1 MKQENYP
8 LQNNYHNYKNIFL
21 HYQHNLIVI
30 PLFIIFSICFY
41 IAKLLMP
48 FIATT
53 MLNGFVAIRGLLT
66 FAVNLLTSFIIID
79 MV

>member
-1 MKQENYP
+1 ME
-8 LQNNYHNYKNIFL
+8 IFAATIFETIL
-21 HYQHNLIVI
+21 GTAMNLIVI